1 MGDSMILANRILVLG
16 LNTAEADE
24 LSKIEGN
31 YLFIRVT
38 NLEKLQAINK
48 KYDCLIIAESEL
60 KNFSPILANFE
71 PKKVFIVTEKEAF
84 DEFTVLKRPLRAM
97 NIQGTL
103 DTQLGEFRLP
113 PRDTGL
119 IQKGSIVKNKLFPEW
134 GLGHVQED
142 LGDGNFTIKFTHTE
156 KLMKKAE
163 ITCHKS
169 LLRII
174 CTIQEFTYEN
184 R

>member
-1 MGDSMILANRILVLG
+1 MILANRVLVLG
-16 LNTAEADE
+16 LNPSEADE
-24 LSKIEGN
+24 LSKIDGN

-38 NLEKLQAINK
+38 NFEKLQSVKK
-48 KYDCLIIAESEL
+48 KYDCLVIAESEL
-60 KNFSPILANFE
+60 KNLSSILGSFD
-71 PKKVFIVTEKEAF
+71 PKKVFIVTDKEAF
-84 DEFTVLKRPLRAM
+84 DEFTVIARPLRAM
-97 NIQGTL
+97 DVQGIL

-113 PRDTGL
+113 PKDTGL

-134 GLGHVQED
+134 GLGHVQDD
-142 LGDGNFTIKFTHTE
+142 LGDGNFLIKFTNTE